1 MWEGLKKVIWGRVW
15 SVSNVAESESK
26 VILVVL
32 TSSYSSVDDVLKPFV
47 DDISEAQVQSVPNL
61 LITTL
66 YYNTSSVSTTYI
78 QSLVTFNRQ
87 K

>member
-15 SVSNVAESESK
+15 SVSKVAESESK

-47 DDISEAQVQSVPNL
+47 GDISEAQVQTVPNL

-66 YYNTSSVSTTYI
+66 YYSTPSVSTTYI

>member
-32 TSSYSSVDDVLKPFV
+32 TSSYSSVDDVLKLFV